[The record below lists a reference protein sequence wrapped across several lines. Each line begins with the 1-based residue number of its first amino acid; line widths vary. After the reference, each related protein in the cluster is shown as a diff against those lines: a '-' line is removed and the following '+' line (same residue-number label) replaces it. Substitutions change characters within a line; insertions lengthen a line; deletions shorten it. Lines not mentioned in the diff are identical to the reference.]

1 MAGLLSSS
9 RARRARLYAADWFE
23 DKATEARRRR
33 AIQRAAFFAEA
44 RSASAERTG
53 AAPPGASAQ
62 PGALAKP
69 STQPGEWKASSA
81 DEQAERDLR
90 EEERQ
95 VQPGS
100 PSYLG
105 GPQGSGKPAA
115 PEPEQ
120 RRPTR
125 SSMAK
130 QGQHTGVAP
139 PGLEAQP
146 SATAELRGR
155 VRAGRSSD
163 LGSPGKPTATPP
175 SQGQRQRAD
184 VRPREQAPGEVHA
197 TKRGRSVDPAPASQM
212 QEGTRKPAGARHAS
226 GARAQTRPQAAE
238 GQHTRAAR
246 PQVGVSQVTPTKTS
260 GRVRAGRSS
269 DLGSPGKPTATP
281 PSQGQRQRADVRP
294 REQAPGEVHATKRG
308 RSVDPAPA
316 SQMQEGTRKP
326 AGARHASGARA
337 QTRPQAAEGQ
347 HTRAARPQVGVSQM
361 TPTKTSG
368 RVRAKGSPGKPTAAA
383 LGVLSA
389 NPEQQQGAAHPR
401 EWASSEGPT
410 DLRTS
415 RPVQPGTAAEQQQG
429 QGKPKPGS
437 QPQHPDGH
445 SEDGPDRPEH
455 PAGRKHPEWLGT
467 RRMEQDHGHKCFYPR
482 QWE

>member
-246 PQVGVSQVTPTKTS
+246 PQVGVSQ
-260 GRVRAGRSS
+260 
-269 DLGSPGKPTATP
+269 
-281 PSQGQRQRADVRP
+281 
-294 REQAPGEVHATKRG
+294 
-308 RSVDPAPA
+308 
-316 SQMQEGTRKP
+316 
-326 AGARHASGARA
+326 
-337 QTRPQAAEGQ
+337 
-347 HTRAARPQVGVSQM
+347 M

>member
-1 MAGLLSSS
+1 
-9 RARRARLYAADWFE
+9 
-23 DKATEARRRR
+23 
-33 AIQRAAFFAEA
+33 
-44 RSASAERTG
+44 
-53 AAPPGASAQ
+53 
-62 PGALAKP
+62 
-69 STQPGEWKASSA
+69 
-81 DEQAERDLR
+81 
-90 EEERQ
+90 
-95 VQPGS
+95 
-100 PSYLG
+100 
-105 GPQGSGKPAA
+105 
-115 PEPEQ
+115 
-120 RRPTR
+120 
-125 SSMAK
+125 MAK

-226 GARAQTRPQAAE
+226 GARA
-238 GQHTRAAR
+238 
-246 PQVGVSQVTPTKTS
+246 
-260 GRVRAGRSS
+260 
-269 DLGSPGKPTATP
+269 
-281 PSQGQRQRADVRP
+281 
-294 REQAPGEVHATKRG
+294 
-308 RSVDPAPA
+308 
-316 SQMQEGTRKP
+316 
-326 AGARHASGARA
+326 SGAREQPRP

-429 QGKPKPGS
+429 RGKPKPGS

-467 RRMEQDHGHKCFYPR
+467 RRMEQDHGHKSGDDTTPAAGSQTDGEARGNLSTRGRPLGSR
-482 QWE
+482 QKETVGLENMGHSADIQAAMWLDIDVDMPLSHQIPETGNTELDRIRLGYMSTSDIIASSERLTRCGRSF